1 MATEKEKAIVQEIL
15 GLAMEV
21 NEFGSADAHIEYSGD
36 GLHMYIVPMPYN
48 AKNEWLYYA
57 KDHAYFS
64 EKVFKESEFIRVADE
79 YIAELKKYHP
89 AFDADGVKL

>member
-1 MATEKEKAIVQEIL
+1 MATEKERKLTLEIL
-15 GLAMEV
+15 SLAMEV
-21 NEFGSADAHIEYSGD
+21 NESGKADAHIEYSGD

-57 KDHAYFS
+57 QDHAYFS
-64 EKVFKESEFIRVADE
+64 EKVFKESEFVRVAND
-79 YIAELKKYHP
+79 YITELKKYHP